1 MGSHSRSVDTMLQSS
16 STPEPQSNLDIY
28 FFNGSQTSAQMR
40 QLSPNLSP
48 EMSKRHGI
56 PPSHPNNHLSLPK
69 MASSSPS
76 QSHSRSLSQ
85 PPIFSLDS
93 LAPLSPWTYGD
104 PSMTSPC
111 DPKSTDVSMQERVV
125 NSYGRSIPSP
135 VNRSNELMVGDSL
148 PPRRGGHRRSSSV
161 NIPLEMHAMIQS
173 SPQSIPIGSRGVWYR
188 SVSRRENSGMEKPIE
203 LVKRDSEWNKDGN
216 SNVEG
221 MGERIS
227 EGEVGDDLIGA
238 YMNLDNIDT
247 LNSSGTGDKDLDT
260 KTNGGESSDNEA
272 ESGVNVNY
280 IGFQGMSSSVSIEKR
295 EGVKRNARGDIAPT
309 VRHYRSVSMD
319 SFIGDLHFDDEP
331 KLPLRTQV
339 VQPSPGDCLDGNSK
353 ELRLGILSH
362 EFCEAELQ
370 KIMANDKLSEIAVS
384 DPKRAKRILAN
395 RLSAARSKERKM
407 HYISELEYKVQTL
420 QKEATTLSAQ
430 VTMLQRDSARLT
442 NENSELK
449 FHLQAMEQQARLK
462 DASSNTLTEDVQRLK
477 LVIAEHNG
485 EVHLSNCIAQQ
496 LLISCQIFQQQQQQ
510 PNQPNVYQLHHQ
522 QQQ

>member
-1 MGSHSRSVDTMLQSS
+1 HSRT
-16 STPEPQSNLDIY
+16 
-28 FFNGSQTSAQMR
+28 
-40 QLSPNLSP
+40 
-48 EMSKRHGI
+48 
-56 PPSHPNNHLSLPK
+56 
-69 MASSSPS
+69 
-76 QSHSRSLSQ
+76 LSQ

-135 VNRSNELMVGDSL
+135 VNRSKELTIGENL
-148 PPRRGGHRRSSSV
+148 HPHKGGHRRSSSV

-173 SPQSIPIGSRGVWYR
+173 SPQSIPIGSQGLW
-188 SVSRRENSGMEKPIE
+188 
-203 LVKRDSEWNKDGN
+203 D

-221 MGERIS
+221 MGERS

-247 LNSSGTGDKDLDT
+247 LNSFGTGDKDLDTNTNGDT
-260 KTNGGESSDNEA
+260 KTNGGESSDNEG

-280 IGFQGMSSSVSIEKR
+280 IGFQGMSSSVSTEKR
-295 EGVKRNARGDIAPT
+295 EGVKRNARGDSAPT

-319 SFIGDLHFDDEP
+319 SFIGDLHFDDEL

-339 VQPSPGDCLDGNSK
+339 VRRSPGDCLDGNSK
-353 ELRLGILSH
+353 ELRLRILRH

-370 KIMANDKLSEIAVS
+370 QIMENDKLSEIAVS
-384 DPKRAKRILAN
+384 DPKNAKRILAN
-395 RLSAARSKERKM
+395 RLSAARSKEQKM

-420 QKEATTLSAQ
+420 QKEATTLFAQ

-462 DASSNTLTEDVQRLK
+462 DGVD
-477 LVIAEHNG
+477 
-485 EVHLSNCIAQQ
+485 
-496 LLISCQIFQQQQQQ
+496 
-510 PNQPNVYQLHHQ
+510 
-522 QQQ
+522 

>member
-1 MGSHSRSVDTMLQSS
+1 
-16 STPEPQSNLDIY
+16 QSNLDIF

-69 MASSSPS
+69 MASSLPS
-76 QSHSRSLSQ
+76 QSHSRALSQ

-125 NSYGRSIPSP
+125 NSYGRWIPSP
-135 VNRSNELMVGDSL
+135 VNRSNELTVGDNL
-148 PPRRGGHRRSSSV
+148 HPRKGGHRRSSSV

-173 SPQSIPIGSRGVWYR
+173 SPQSIPIGSRGVWDR

-203 LVKRDSEWNKDGN
+203 LVKRDSEWNDDGN

-221 MGERIS
+221 MGEVS
-227 EGEVGDDLIGA
+227 KGEFGDDMIGA

-260 KTNGGESSDNEA
+260 KTNGGESSDNEG

-280 IGFQGMSSSVSIEKR
+280 IGFQGMSSSVSTEKR
-295 EGVKRNARGDIAPT
+295 EAVKRNARGDIAPT

-339 VQPSPGDCLDGNSK
+339 VQRSLGDCLDGNSK
-353 ELRLGILSH
+353 ELRLGILRH

-370 KIMANDKLSEIAVS
+370 IMDNDKLSEIAVL

-395 RLSAARSKERKM
+395 RLSAARSKGRKM
-407 HYISELEYKVQTL
+407 HYISELKYKVQTL
-420 QKEATTLSAQ
+420 QKKATTQSAQ
-430 VTMLQRDSARLT
+430 VTMLQ
-442 NENSELK
+442 
-449 FHLQAMEQQARLK
+449 
-462 DASSNTLTEDVQRLK
+462 
-477 LVIAEHNG
+477 
-485 EVHLSNCIAQQ
+485 
-496 LLISCQIFQQQQQQ
+496 
-510 PNQPNVYQLHHQ
+510 
-522 QQQ
+522 